1 MAITDLKELLA
12 DLKADLKPDTYVFCS
27 VQKIPQ
33 GLTCLASFIESEGIS
48 VICTQADADANQ
60 LSYDT
65 VMRLIT
71 LEVYSSLEAVGMT
84 AAISRVLTEAGISAN
99 VVAAYHHDYL
109 FVPQDKAERALQ
121 LLNTITRYL

>member
-1 MAITDLKELLA
+1 MHT
-12 DLKADLKPDTYVFCS
+12 PH
-27 VQKIPQ
+27 
-33 GLTCLASFIESEGIS
+33 
-48 VICTQADADANQ
+48 TQADADANQ
-60 LSYDT
+60 LSYDA